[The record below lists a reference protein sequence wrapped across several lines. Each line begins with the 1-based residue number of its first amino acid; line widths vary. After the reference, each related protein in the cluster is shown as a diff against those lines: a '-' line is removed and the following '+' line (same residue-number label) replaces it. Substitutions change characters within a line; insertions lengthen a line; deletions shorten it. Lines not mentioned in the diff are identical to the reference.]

1 MQKTHGIGQFH
12 VVGFHDILQKSE
24 PNLIQIAHGSL
35 SPMKPDLE
43 PKINLSHELS
53 LDHGRLGVAGD
64 VVAALVKLAAAGGIT
79 EGLPTAVEIAKWM
92 ERPPETHLGDYALP
106 CFRFVKSMKRK
117 PDEVARELGNL
128 IDTKSSWIAAATSA
142 GPFLNITVNQPRLMS
157 WLLPAAASGNIFKSM
172 SLNEATA
179 NTQVMIEYSQPNT
192 HKEFHVG
199 HVRNICLGS
208 SLVNLF
214 RYSGYPVVAVNYIGD
229 EGTHIAKCLW
239 HIKRAGVT
247 APATKKGE
255 WLGEMYVEAI
265 RALEA
270 AASVSPEA
278 KAKIDGEISAV
289 LRGIESKTGTDY
301 NLWRE
306 TRQWSLD
313 DFDSVYDWFHVK
325 FDRVF
330 FESEVS
336 EESQEI
342 VEKYL
347 QAGAFVES
355 DGAIGAD
362 LKPYKLGFM
371 LVRKRDGNTL
381 YATKD
386 LALARRKFDQFKI
399 DRSIY
404 VVASEQNHHFK
415 QVFKTLEL
423 MGFKQA
429 KQCFHLSYG
438 MVVLPDGKMSSRAGN
453 TVTFKMLHE
462 QMTGALN
469 QILAKYSGE
478 WPAEEIATTAKQLCE
493 GAVKYGMLC
502 SDPAKDV
509 VFDMENW
516 LSFEGNTGPYLMY
529 SYTRTQSILRKA
541 ADADLKID
549 FSRATVVHEGAVR
562 AAYGAHNVAD
572 SERELARWIQDFNH
586 AATASCENY
595 RPSTLAN
602 HLFYMC
608 KAFNRFYTDV
618 PVLKTTDDALRQAR
632 LTMVAA
638 FGATLKEGLGLMGIT
653 PPERM

>member
-1 MQKTHGIGQFH
+1 
-12 VVGFHDILQKSE
+12 
-24 PNLIQIAHGSL
+24 
-35 SPMKPDLE
+35 MKPE
-43 PKINLSHELS
+43 NVMQTTGITPNSAPVLSHELH
-53 LDHGRLGVAGD
+53 LDRARIGVAEG
-64 VVAALVKLAAAGGIT
+64 VAAALIKLAATVDLADAMPSN
-79 EGLPTAVEIAKWM
+79 LPSVAEIAKWM

-106 CFRFVKSMKRK
+106 CFRFVKALKRK
-117 PDEVARELGNL
+117 PDEVARDLGNL
-128 IDTKSSWIAAATSA
+128 IDTKSSWISAATAA
-142 GPFLNITVNQPRLMS
+142 GPFLNITVNQPRLMA
-157 WLLPAAASGNIFKSM
+157 WLMPFAASGKIFASM
-172 SLNEATA
+172 SQNKTTA
-179 NTQVMIEYSQPNT
+179 NTKVMIEYSQPNT

-208 SLVNLF
+208 SLVKLF
-214 RYSGYPVVAVNYIGD
+214 RYCGYPVIAANYIGD

-239 HIKRAGVT
+239 HIKRAGAK
-247 APATKKGE
+247 APAVKKGE
-255 WLGEMYVEAI
+255 WLGEMYVEAT

-270 AASVSPEA
+270 EASHSPEA
-278 KAKIDGEISAV
+278 KIKLDEEISAI
-289 LRGIESKTGTDY
+289 LRGIESKNGPDY
-301 NLWRE
+301 DLWRE

-313 DFDSVYDWFHVK
+313 DFNDVYNWFHIN
-325 FDRVF
+325 FDRIF

-347 QAGAFVES
+347 KSGTFIES
-355 DGAIGAD
+355 DGAIGVD
-362 LKPYKLGFM
+362 LKPFKLGFM

-386 LALARRKFDQFKI
+386 LALARRKFDEFQI
-399 DRSIY
+399 DRSVY

-415 QVFKTLEL
+415 QVFKTLDL

-453 TVTFKMLHE
+453 TVTFKMLRE
-462 QMTGALN
+462 QMTTALN
-469 QILAKYSGE
+469 EILAKYSSE
-478 WPAEEIATTAKQLCE
+478 WTAEELATTAHRLCE

-529 SYTRTQSILRKA
+529 SYSRTQSILRKA
-541 ADADLKID
+541 TEASVSLDLAHETILHDAYA
-549 FSRATVVHEGAVR
+549 RHG
-562 AAYGAHNVAD
+562 VAD

-586 AATASCENY
+586 AAAASCENY
-595 RPSTLAN
+595 RPSTMAN
-602 HLFYMC
+602 HLFYLC
-608 KAFNRFYTDV
+608 KAFNRFYADV
-618 PVLKTTDDALRQAR
+618 SVLKTADDSLKKAR
-632 LTMVAA
+632 LAMVAA
-638 FGATLKEGLGLMGIT
+638 FAATLKEGLALLGIT